1 MGQEVKALILALP
14 KWVIGAL
21 AISTIVYVFSLSAV
35 AVLTEREIKFWPPEI
50 GPGPRQHVLSEV
62 SEIRQDLK
70 SSLDALDA
78 QLAFLHEQLAKSRA
92 RAAESK
98 GMYGSLASFEWA
110 DSARAFEKD
119 IESFDEKYQ
128 SAVKALESKIADL
141 EERLRGSNLLC
152 QYQ

>member
-1 MGQEVKALILALP
+1 MGQDVRTLILALP

-21 AISTIVYVFSLSAV
+21 AISTIIYVFSMSAV

-62 SEIRQDLK
+62 SEIRADVK
-70 SSLDALDA
+70 TALQALNA
-78 QLAFLHEQLAKSRA
+78 QLEFLHEHLAKSRA

-98 GMYGSLASFEWA
+98 GSLASFEWA
-110 DSARAFEKD
+110 SSARSFEED
-119 IESFDEKYQ
+119 IESFDEKYR
-128 SAVKALESKIADL
+128 SAVKELESKIADL
-141 EERLRGSNLLC
+141 EERLHASNLLC